1 MYIKRKLDVVKEM
14 TLSDTMREALNDQ
27 VKWELWS
34 GYYYLSMAT
43 YFYEKNLPGFAKY
56 WTAHAAEEQEH
67 AMLIFKHI
75 VERGGRVVLQTI
87 EQPQTEW
94 NSPLHVAEEVVEHE
108 RKVTGMINNLV
119 TMAKSENDSATDVF
133 LQWFIDEQ
141 VEEEEGAEKV
151 YNQIKLAGDSGAALL
166 KLDIE
171 FAKKAEAKEED

>member
-1 MYIKRKLDVVKEM
+1 M
-14 TLSDTMREALNDQ
+14 TLSDTMRDSLNDQ

-56 WTAHAAEEQEH
+56 WTVHAAEEQEH
-67 AMLIFKHI
+67 AMKIFKHI
-75 VERGGRVVLQTI
+75 VERGGRVTLQTI
-87 EQPQTEW
+87 EQPQTDW

-119 TMAKSENDSATDVF
+119 TMAKSENDYATEVF

-151 YNQIKLAGDSGAALL
+151 YNQVKLAGDSGTALL
-166 KLDIE
+166 MLDIE
-171 FAKKAEAKEED
+171 FAKKAAAKEED

>member
-1 MYIKRKLDVVKEM
+1 M
-14 TLSDTMREALNDQ
+14 TLSDTMRDALNDQ

-67 AMLIFKHI
+67 AMKIFKHI
-75 VERGGRVVLQTI
+75 VERGGRVTLKTI
-87 EQPQTEW
+87 DQPQTEW

-119 TMAKSENDSATDVF
+119 TMAKSENDYATEVF

-141 VEEEEGAEKV
+141 VEEEESAEKV
-151 YNQIKLAGDSGAALL
+151 YNQMKLAGDSGAALL
-166 KLDIE
+166 MLDIE

>member
-1 MYIKRKLDVVKEM
+1 M
-14 TLSDTMREALNDQ
+14 TLSDAMRNALNDQ

-67 AMLIFKHI
+67 AMKIFKHI
-75 VERGGRVVLQTI
+75 VERGGRVTLQTI

-108 RKVTGMINNLV
+108 RKVTGKLR
-119 TMAKSENDSATDVF
+119 SDENSSRSF
-133 LQWFIDEQ
+133 
-141 VEEEEGAEKV
+141 
-151 YNQIKLAGDSGAALL
+151 SR
-166 KLDIE
+166 
-171 FAKKAEAKEED
+171 

>member
-1 MYIKRKLDVVKEM
+1 
-14 TLSDTMREALNDQ
+14 
-27 VKWELWS
+27 
-34 GYYYLSMAT
+34 MAT

-67 AMLIFKHI
+67 AMKIFKHI
-75 VERGGRVVLQTI
+75 VERGGRVTLQTI
-87 EQPQTEW
+87 EQPQTAW

-119 TMAKSENDSATDVF
+119 TMAKSENDYATEVF

-151 YNQIKLAGDSGAALL
+151 YNQLKLAGDSGAALL
-166 KLDIE
+166 MLDIE